1 MRIVQTVFGVF
12 HSFDLARE
20 LHRRGHLERI
30 YSTWPWQR
38 IQREGLPHERVDTFP
53 WIHAPE
59 FLLGR
64 YGLLPDWLADQTGYA
79 NALAF
84 DEYTLRRVP
93 ECDALVGISGSSL
106 KTGRLVQQRG
116 GRFVCDRGSSHQRY
130 QERLIS
136 EEYKRWGAD
145 RRVSDPR
152 DTAREEAI
160 YELADRITVP
170 SNFAL
175 ESFVEMGVPREKLRR
190 IPYGVRLD
198 RFQPVLEPPTDTFE
212 VVFVGGV
219 SLRKGFPYLLQAFD
233 RVRHPRKRLR
243 VVGAVQKEMRPVLA
257 SLPTENVEF
266 LGLLPQA
273 ELPAVLSSSHLFVL
287 PSIEEGLAL
296 VQGQAMACG
305 CPVLASTNTGAADL
319 LTDGEEGFIVPIRDA
334 DALVARMQQVA
345 DDPALQQRMRA
356 AALARVQ
363 HLGGWDDYGQQWEQ
377 LLRELTGASS
387 PAAVP
392 PPTK

>member
-20 LHRRGHLERI
+20 LHRRGHLQRI
-30 YSTWPWQR
+30 FSTWPWQR
-38 IQREGLPHERVDTFP
+38 LKREGLPRAFVSTFP
-53 WIHAPE
+53 WIHTPE

-64 YGLLPDWLADQTGYA
+64 YGFLPDWLADQTGYG

-93 ECDALVGISGSSL
+93 ECDALVAISGSAL

-116 GRFVCDRGSSHQRY
+116 GIFICDRGSSHQRY
-130 QERLIS
+130 QEELIS
-136 EEYKRWGAD
+136 AEYRRWGVS

-152 DTAREEAI
+152 DTVREEAI
-160 YELADRITVP
+160 YDQADLITVP
-170 SNFAL
+170 STFAL

-198 RFQPVLEPPTDTFE
+198 RFQPVLSPPKDTLE
-212 VVFVGGV
+212 IVFVGGV
-219 SLRKGFPYLLQAFD
+219 SLRKGFPYLLQAFA
-233 RVRHPRKRLR
+233 RVQHPRKRLR
-243 VVGAVQKEMRPVLA
+243 VVGALAQEMRPLLA
-257 SLPTENVEF
+257 TLPTEHVEF
-266 LGLLPQA
+266 LGLVPQK
-273 ELPAVLSSSHLFVL
+273 ELPEILSSSHLFVL

-296 VQGQAMACG
+296 VQGQAMASG

-319 LTDGEEGFIVPIRDA
+319 FTDGREGFIVAIRDV
-334 DALVARMQQVA
+334 DALTLRMQQVA
-345 DDPALQQRMRA
+345 DDPDLHQRLRT

-363 HLGGWDDYGQQWEQ
+363 SLGGWHDYGRQWDD
-377 LLRELTGASS
+377 LLHAATGSS
-387 PAAVP
+387 PREDTA
-392 PPTK
+392 